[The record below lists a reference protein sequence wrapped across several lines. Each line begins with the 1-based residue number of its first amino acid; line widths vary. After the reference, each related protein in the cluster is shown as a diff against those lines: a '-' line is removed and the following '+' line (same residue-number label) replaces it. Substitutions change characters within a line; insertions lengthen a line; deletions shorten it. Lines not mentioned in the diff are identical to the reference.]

1 MDIIIQLTTV
11 SKDSSHCLIHDSLR
25 PNVSPNETRESS
37 NLSIILS
44 QNKYINKFRHSTLP
58 AAIQT
63 GFNTAV
69 KIMPFFPLIFKL
81 TKLKAKYH

>member
-11 SKDSSHCLIHDSLR
+11 SKDSSHCLIRDNLR

-44 QNKYINKFRHSTLP
+44 QNKYINKCRHTTLP